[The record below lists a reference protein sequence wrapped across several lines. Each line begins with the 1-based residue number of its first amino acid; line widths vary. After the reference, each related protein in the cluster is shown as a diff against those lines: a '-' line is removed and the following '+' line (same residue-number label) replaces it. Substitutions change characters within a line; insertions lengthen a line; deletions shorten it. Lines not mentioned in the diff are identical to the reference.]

1 MNHNWV
7 NEIPTGKVDI
17 SVSLM
22 QMKHGLHFSSH
33 QKPILAMNPLNKCIK
48 DFIRV
53 FW

>member
-33 QKPILAMNPLNKCIK
+33 QKHEKTFFLNVWS
-48 DFIRV
+48 DYSV
-53 FW
+53 L